1 MSIDVPNTLKA
12 LWGAIFVLWAIS
24 GFTSKRTV
32 STQGGW
38 RGRAPLW
45 GVWLG
50 WFLLFNNGSNL
61 GLLNARFVPDTP
73 AIAFTGLALTIVG
86 LVFALWARVY
96 IGRDWSAGVTLQE
109 GHKIARTGPYAIVR
123 HPIYSG
129 FMLATLGTAIAL
141 GRIAGFVG
149 TALVMGA
156 WGYKSR
162 MEERFLI
169 ENFGAEYEQYRRNVK
184 GLIPFVW

>member
-1 MSIDVPNTLKA
+1 MSIYVPNILMA

-24 GFTSKRTV
+24 RFASKRTV
-32 STQGGW
+32 ATQDDW
-38 RGRAPLW
+38 RGGAAVRL
-45 GVWLG
+45 VSLG
-50 WFLLFNNGSNL
+50 WLLTFSRGLHL
-61 GLLNARFVPDTP
+61 GPLSSRFVPDTP
-73 AIAFTGLALTIVG
+73 ETAYGGLALTIVG
-86 LVFALWARVY
+86 LVFAVWARVY
-96 IGRDWSAGVTLQE
+96 IGRDWSAAVTLQE
-109 GHKIARTGPYAIVR
+109 GHKIVRTGPYAIVR

-141 GRIAGFVG
+141 GPIAGFVG

-162 MEERFLI
+162 MEEKFLV
-169 ENFGAEYEQYRRNVK
+169 EHFGAEYEQYRHDVK